1 MACIASQTSAFA
13 VRAQADASVT
23 ASVSTARKASFP
35 ARKSFNGVALA
46 KGFNSQKLSMSRR
59 VETQAI
65 FGKKDAKKAA
75 SKDPS
80 IGTTYEADIPKPV
93 KCKFARGNDGGAY
106 VIQVPND
113 PLYKDFEVG
122 DKIVKISAS
131 FGPEMWAA
139 ENYGQVIYAMK
150 TRSGD
155 ISMVLE
161 RRGGD
166 MTIFEY
172 EKNDQFKAER
182 AGGNYGLGTKEV
194 QTKNYQSKKERE
206 AERKAMFGEALD
218 LFKAKKYD
226 QSLVIF
232 ENVVGLEPPK
242 YMGDNFSTVSDIL
255 KVAQY
260 NVACC
265 YSKINEM
272 DAGLEALEASMKAG
286 FDDFKFIR
294 SDPNLANLRKD
305 EGFKPLMDKF
315 DEPFLNENAMNV
327 LKGIFGKK

>member
-122 DKIVKISAS
+122 DKIVKIRCDDVLTGGILRVKENMDTAISFTQRRTLTRSTVHELESSLSSNSAS
-131 FGPEMWAA
+131 
-139 ENYGQVIYAMK
+139 
-150 TRSGD
+150 
-155 ISMVLE
+155 
-161 RRGGD
+161 
-166 MTIFEY
+166 
-172 EKNDQFKAER
+172 
-182 AGGNYGLGTKEV
+182 
-194 QTKNYQSKKERE
+194 
-206 AERKAMFGEALD
+206 
-218 LFKAKKYD
+218 
-226 QSLVIF
+226 
-232 ENVVGLEPPK
+232 
-242 YMGDNFSTVSDIL
+242 
-255 KVAQY
+255 
-260 NVACC
+260 
-265 YSKINEM
+265 
-272 DAGLEALEASMKAG
+272 
-286 FDDFKFIR
+286 
-294 SDPNLANLRKD
+294 
-305 EGFKPLMDKF
+305 
-315 DEPFLNENAMNV
+315 
-327 LKGIFGKK
+327 